1 MQRIMRWLQR
11 ITFWLVGLVL
21 LATIVLI
28 AYVAWAP
35 RMYTVGMEFTFAGI
49 AIVVTAASVVSVGLI
64 SAALGVVRR
73 RRRMTD

>member
-28 AYVAWAP
+28 AYVAWAS

-49 AIVVTAASVVSVGLI
+49 AIVVAAASVVSVGLI